1 MNEGFWL
8 LLAAALGNSP
18 AAVSGGKQVPPR
30 EVAVVSTSLGSFE
43 IELFRS
49 DAPKTVENFVALAE
63 KKFFDGLR
71 VHRIARGFVI
81 QTGDPLTRD
90 PNAVGRWGRGGESI
104 FGGEFADELD
114 PNTPSGRAG
123 YRRGVVAMA
132 NHGPNTNTSQ
142 FFVLLADAPWLPRSY
157 TIFGRVVAG
166 METVASIGAVELD
179 PPKAQDGRPKSDVMV
194 TSIRIVRKTAPAR
207 PAGSEGA
214 K

>member
-1 MNEGFWL
+1 MKEGFWL

-18 AAVSGGKQVPPR
+18 AAASGGKQAPTR

-49 DAPKTVENFVALAE
+49 DAPKTVANFVGLAE

-81 QTGDPLTRD
+81 QTGDPFTRD
-90 PNAVGRWGRGGESI
+90 RNAVARWGRGGESI
-104 FGGEFADELD
+104 YGGEFADELD
-114 PNTPSGRAG
+114 PKTPSGRAG

-142 FFVLLADAPWLPRSY
+142 FFVVLADASWLPPAY
-157 TIFGRVVAG
+157 TIFGRVMTG
-166 METVASIGAVELD
+166 METVDLIGAVGLD
-179 PPKAQDGRPKSDVMV
+179 PPQAKDGRPKTDVMV
-194 TSIRIVRKTAPAR
+194 TSIRIVKKAPPAR
-207 PAGSEGA
+207 SEGTQGA